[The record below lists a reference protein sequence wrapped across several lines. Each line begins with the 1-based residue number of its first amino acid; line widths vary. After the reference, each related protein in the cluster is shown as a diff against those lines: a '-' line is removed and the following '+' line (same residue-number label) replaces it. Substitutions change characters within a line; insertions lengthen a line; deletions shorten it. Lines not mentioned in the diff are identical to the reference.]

1 MVADVLSNNN
11 FRNAATIFA
20 ESKKFLPVAP
30 PKKILDSSI
39 ASNTS
44 ELLSMQRQEA
54 EGRPVSLYEFGQ
66 NLVDYSVKERPLI
79 CLNMADGTSQIYSGH
94 PEELKVKEDDVDSI
108 SFVSFGEGMDP
119 SDIILFSHGGGEG
132 TLGVNGRGGSI
143 AYTYCV
149 SEGMG
154 VQIASTRGGEAF
166 VGNIKMVDVPSK
178 KGLKRM
184 VFEYQDSARIWRDD
198 ERITEVKVLE
208 PNFHF
213 IDSLGKLSEI
223 FLHANPKYSSA
234 KLVTPDAD
242 AVSSAESIKV
252 WASQGSNITVDC
264 LLGLPESFHRETT
277 PQNSIFVGALKVATA
292 GHENFA
298 LPWAIWGGEHSSRK
312 QVTRSKDSRNA
323 EGSYRDAIKAFI
335 LNTSSEKILEKILD
349 VNEKWVNTKDIFL
362 KGNPPEEISMFYHNF
377 GIYDTDKVS
386 EQTTKALTKILKRKY
401 GDSLPIIAV
410 TSTEADELKRKFGD
424 SRNILQIASPGFSFL
439 LESTGCEFYKDVF
452 KIQENQTRGM
462 LNVKVLSEEKTID
475 ALAEIAGGKMLK
487 TYRDNSGT
495 TIRLE
500 DKGLLEQ
507 IDFESFLGLP
517 DTDSK
522 LQKLISA
529 LGFFTN
535 IGYDISL
542 RLVKGDRIVYFN
554 FDSYQE
560 RDEEVSFSVKA
571 KAVTDTSKD
580 LSEGLQLKIRNDH
593 LNKNHEDYFLE
604 AVSRKMSK
612 SNNLEEEVNS
622 MSDTEVRDELLRLKK
637 EKFLKEKEKIKIEK
651 TLAEFKDLVNGKVS
665 LKDWLSEIPSHLSSR
680 NGIIES
686 ISEFGVHRLG
696 ENMETFATVET
707 NGIGISLADYYR
719 SSVTDSFLLGN
730 EGQVLGVSEEK
741 WELLSGTLS
750 SPTEWQI
757 ATTINVG
764 RGWTNIP
771 IKREMNDITYLEHD
785 GLEVVIDKKNRV
797 VRARSNNS
805 ESEEVK
811 FYQRNC
817 ENGLFIKSKPESVN
831 YQVDC
836 SIKDINEPLASKL
849 KEIRDDKKMSL
860 KNKNTLVTIL
870 HKESFIYSDNPE
882 IQNEVMKNVKKIGEF
897 ESNLVNIGSGIC
909 NYSAA
914 RLSIMKRLCGLPT
927 RIEGGVVTSTKEL
940 KLNHTHAW
948 PLSWDGKNWYE
959 EESTHGVV
967 LGDLSKKI
975 DPINIY
981 GSRME
986 DLLQA
991 GFNSKVSA
999 AAAFF
1004 SLKDEVVKLM
1014 GRVEE
1019 DNFHKKEKKGKIN
1032 PVVERMM
1039 RVAIILAADSLTRK
1053 SSVISEKQK
1062 RKLIGEG

>member
-11 FRNAATIFA
+11 FQLATSVFS
-20 ESKKFLPVAP
+20 ESKKQPSPLS
-30 PKKILDSSI
+30 KKIVLDSSI
-39 ASNTS
+39 ASNTL

-79 CLNMADGTSQIYSGH
+79 CLNMADGTSRIYSGH
-94 PEELKVKEDDVDSI
+94 PEELKVKEEDVDSI

-119 SDIILFSHGGGEG
+119 SDIILFSHGGGEA

-154 VQIASTRGGEAF
+154 VQIASTKGGEAY
-166 VGNIKMVDVPSK
+166 VGKVKMVDIPNK
-178 KGLKRM
+178 AGLKRM
-184 VFEYQDSARIWRDD
+184 VFDYQESSRIWRDD

-223 FLHANPKYSSA
+223 FLHANPKYAGA

-242 AVSSAESIKV
+242 AVSSVESIKV
-252 WASQGSNITVDC
+252 WASQGSGVTVDC
-264 LLGLPESFHRETT
+264 LLDLPEPFLREET
-277 PQNSIFVGALKVATA
+277 PQNSIFVGALKVSTA

-298 LPWAIWGGEHSSRK
+298 LPWAIWGGEHSNRK

-362 KGNPPEEISMFYHNF
+362 KGNPPEEISMFHHNF

-386 EQTTKALTKILKRKY
+386 EQTTNALTKILKRKY
-401 GDSLPIIAV
+401 GASLPIIAE
-410 TSTEADELKRKFGD
+410 TPTEADELRQKFGD
-424 SRNILQIASPGFSFL
+424 SRKILQLASPGFSML
-439 LESTGCEFYKDVF
+439 LESTGCEFYKDIF
-452 KIQENQTRGM
+452 KIQENETRGM

-475 ALAEIAGGKMLK
+475 ALAEIAGGKILK
-487 TYRDNSGT
+487 TYRDTSGT
-495 TIRLE
+495 TIHLD

-507 IDFESFLGLP
+507 INFESFLGLP
-517 DTDSK
+517 DNDSK
-522 LQKLISA
+522 LQKLMTV

-535 IGYDISL
+535 VGYDISL
-542 RLVKGDRIVYFN
+542 RLVKGDRVVYFN

-560 RDEEVSFSVKA
+560 RDGEVSFSVKA

-580 LSEGLQLKIRNDH
+580 FSEGLLLKIKNDH

-604 AVSRKMSK
+604 AVARKMSK
-612 SNNLEEEVNS
+612 NNNLEEEVNS
-622 MSDTEVRDELLRLKK
+622 MSDAEVRDELLRLKK
-637 EKFLKEKEKIKIEK
+637 EKLFKEKEKIKIQK
-651 TLAEFKDLVNGKVS
+651 TLAEFKDLVKGKVT
-665 LKDWLSEIPSHLSSR
+665 LKDWLTEAPHGLNSR

-707 NGIGISLADYYR
+707 NGIGVSLADYYR
-719 SSVTDSFLLGN
+719 SSVSDSFLLGD
-730 EGQVLGVSEEK
+730 EGQVFGISEEK

-764 RGWTNIP
+764 RKWTNIP
-771 IKREMNDITYLEHD
+771 IKREMNDITYLEHE

-797 VRARSNNS
+797 VKARSNNS
-805 ESEEVK
+805 EAEEVK
-811 FYQRNC
+811 FFQRKC
-817 ENGLFIKSKPESVN
+817 ENGLFIKSKPEDVN

-836 SIKDINEPLASKL
+836 SIKDIKEPLASKL
-849 KEIRDDKKMSL
+849 REIRDNKKISL

-940 KLNHTHAW
+940 KLNHTHSW

-975 DPINIY
+975 DPIDMY

-986 DLLQA
+986 ELLQA
-991 GFNSKVSA
+991 GFSSKVSA

-1004 SLKDEVVKLM
+1004 SLKDEVVNLM
-1014 GRVEE
+1014 GQAEE

-1032 PVVERMM
+1032 PAIERMM
-1039 RVAIILAADSLTRK
+1039 RVAIILAADSLTHK
-1053 SSVISEKQK
+1053 TSVISEKQK